1 MRLKL
6 GVAFLAIYVI
16 WGSTYLAIRFVV
28 ETIPPF
34 FMAGTRFIIAG
45 LILYALTRLRNALA
59 PTSLQWRRAFVIG
72 GLLLLGGNGA
82 VVWAEQWVPSGLTS
96 LLIATV
102 PLWMV
107 LLNSL
112 HNRTRP
118 SIGVTVG
125 LILGFAGVALLVGS
139 IENIGE
145 NNMIISGATII
156 LFGSFLWANGSLYSR
171 SAETSSSQFQAA
183 AMQMIAGGILLLA
196 ASLITGEWARVML
209 DQVSPRSML
218 SWLYLI
224 VFGSIVAFS
233 SYIWLLKQTTP
244 PRVSTYAYVNPIV
257 AMILG
262 WALAD
267 EALAARNILAA
278 IIIIISVAVITTYPT
293 ERKHT

>member
-6 GVAFLAIYVI
+6 GAAFLAIYII

-34 FMAGTRFIIAG
+34 FMAGTRWVIAG
-45 LILYALTRLRNALA
+45 LILYALARFGGALA
-59 PTSLQWRRAFVIG
+59 PASLQWKRAFVIG
-72 GLLLLGGNGA
+72 GFMLVGGNGT

-96 LLIATV
+96 VLIATV

-112 HNRTRP
+112 HNRARP
-118 SIGVTVG
+118 RVGVIVG
-125 LILGFAGVALLVGS
+125 LMLGFAGVALLIGS

-145 NNMIISGATII
+145 NSMIIPGAATII
-156 LFGSFLWANGSLYSR
+156 FGAFLWATGSLYSR
-171 SAETSSSQFQAA
+171 STETSSSQLQAA
-183 AMQMIAGGILLLA
+183 AMQMIAGGILFLSV
-196 ASLITGEWARVML
+196 SLISGEWTRVML
-209 DQVSPRSML
+209 DQVSQISIL

-233 SYIWLLKQTTP
+233 SYNWLLKQTTP
-244 PRVSTYAYVNPIV
+244 ARVSTHAYINPIV

-267 EALAARNILAA
+267 EALTSSNILAA
-278 IIIIISVAVITTYPT
+278 IIIIISVAIITTYT
-293 ERKHT
+293 EERKHA